1 MVKYI
6 ALLRGIN
13 VSGRNKIAMPQLRA
27 AFEQKGFTEVMTY
40 INSGNVLFS
49 SDIQEKKRLIDICE
63 ALILEHFDLNISVAI
78 VAVDELAE
86 TLTHAPEWWDQAEE
100 TVHYAIFMIPPMTIT
115 EVLEIVGEIK
125 PEYEKIAHYG
135 EVIFLTCIESVKFS
149 HELIA
154 LKREYPCLA
163 SQTSFIGNKQKLSEF
178 VKPFLFYTKG
188 KISC

>member
-13 VSGRNKIAMPQLRA
+13 VSGRNKIAMPQLRD
-27 AFEQKGFTEVMTY
+27 AFEKKGFTEVTTY

-49 SDIQEKKRLIDICE
+49 SAIQEKQELIEICE

-78 VAVDELAE
+78 VPVDELAE

-100 TVHYAIFMIPPMTIT
+100 TVHYAIFMISPMTIT
-115 EVLEIVGEIK
+115 EALATVGEIK

-135 EVIFLTCIESVKFS
+135 EVIFWSAPRKTFNKARWSKIASTAVNHHVTIRNANTVK
-149 HELIA
+149 
-154 LKREYPCLA
+154 
-163 SQTSFIGNKQKLSEF
+163 KLLNMI
-178 VKPFLFYTKG
+178 K
-188 KISC
+188 

>member
-27 AFEQKGFTEVMTY
+27 AFEERGFTEVTTY

-49 SDIQEKKRLIDICE
+49 SDIQERKKLIDSCE

-86 TLTHAPEWWDQAEE
+86 AITHAPDWWDQAAE
-100 TVHYAIFMIPPMTIT
+100 TIHYAIFMIPPMTVT
-115 EVLEIVGEIK
+115 EVFAAVGEIK
-125 PEYEKIAHYG
+125 PEYEKIAHHDN
-135 EVIFLTCIESVKFS
+135 VIFWSAPRKTFNKARWSKIASSTVNHHVTIRNANTVKK
-149 HELIA
+149 LIA
-154 LKREYPCLA
+154 MSK
-163 SQTSFIGNKQKLSEF
+163 
-178 VKPFLFYTKG
+178 
-188 KISC
+188 